1 MKSINTYFLL
11 GLLSIILFGCS
22 KPDKD
27 FSLIDPAFKRCHL
40 SKVRFNNQTWI
51 EVVYK
56 DNSSFEI
63 DKVLYYQNGV
73 IRDDWTETYTYS
85 NGKISSRS
93 DQYRS
98 ISYQYND
105 HGDISV
111 IQNCSGNSC
120 CTSTYNYEYKT
131 NNLPFKVTTICD
143 DGDSAIEQFDYTNI
157 GNRSYY
163 YFYQDKS
170 GTSVSSYQK
179 FVQNYINPLYE
190 IYPNE
195 VDYYQDR
202 IVEDYKEK
210 KFKEYLIDASD
221 LKLKYY
227 PAKLT
232 EEISQLPNFTFLENN
247 VYTFD
252 YVGCD

>member
-1 MKSINTYFLL
+1 MKSISKYLFFSLLFIFLL
-11 GLLSIILFGCS
+11 GCS
-22 KPDKD
+22 KTDKD

-40 SKVRFNNQTWI
+40 SKVRVNNQTWI

-56 DNSSFEI
+56 DNISFEV
-63 DKVLYYQNGV
+63 DKVLYYENGV
-73 IRDDWTETYTYS
+73 IRDDWTESYTYS
-85 NGKISSRS
+85 DGKISSRA
-93 DQYRS
+93 DQYNT

-105 HGDISV
+105 HGDIAV
-111 IQNCSGNSC
+111 IKNCSGNSC
-120 CTSTYNYEYKT
+120 CTSTYNYDYT
-131 NNLPFKVTTICD
+131 INNLPFKVTTICD
-143 DGDSAIEQFDYTNI
+143 DGQSAVEQFDYTNI
-157 GNRSYY
+157 GNRSYFY
-163 YFYQDKS
+163 IYQDKS
-170 GTSVSSYQK
+170 GSSVSSYQK
-179 FVQNYINPLYE
+179 FVLNFINPLHE

-202 IVEDYKEK
+202 IVEDYKER
-210 KFKEYLIDASD
+210 KFKEYLIDNND
-221 LKLKYY
+221 LKGRY